1 MYNWYD
7 NIRSTEPSSLH
18 GSRQD
23 EVKQKHPEL
32 QLWACE
38 EMMMLVYDMNTGNVM
53 VMLLFFPFQFR
64 KERYRSTFF
73 LRMQARKHVFA
84 EKQF

>member
-1 MYNWYD
+1 
-7 NIRSTEPSSLH
+7 
-18 GSRQD
+18 
-23 EVKQKHPEL
+23 
-32 QLWACE
+32 
-38 EMMMLVYDMNTGNVM
+38 MMFVYDMNTGNVT
-53 VMLLFFPFQFR
+53 VMLLFFFFFEFR